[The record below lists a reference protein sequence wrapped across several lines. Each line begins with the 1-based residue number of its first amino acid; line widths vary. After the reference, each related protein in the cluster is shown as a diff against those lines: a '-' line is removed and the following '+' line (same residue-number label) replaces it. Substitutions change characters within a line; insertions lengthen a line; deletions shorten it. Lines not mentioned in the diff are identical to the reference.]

1 MRRIRRAIAG
11 DAQQVL
17 TFIRGLAE
25 YERLLDQVAAT
36 AEGLDRDL
44 FCANPRAFCDFVEV
58 DGVPV
63 GFAVWY
69 YSFSTFQGRHGI
81 YLQDLYVEPSARGG
95 GHGKALL
102 QHLAGICQREGL
114 GRLDWQVLDWNAP
127 SIAFYEAMGARIM
140 HEWKNCRVDG
150 PALEAL
156 AR

>member
-1 MRRIRRAIAG
+1 MRTIRRAVPG
-11 DAQQVL
+11 DTATVL
-17 TFIRGLAE
+17 RFIRELAE
-25 YERLLDQVAAT
+25 YENLLDQVAAT

-44 FCANPRAFCDFVEV
+44 FGASPRAFCDFVEV
-58 DGVPV
+58 DGEPV

-81 YLQDLYVEPSARGG
+81 YLQDLYVQQSARGG

-102 QHLAGICQREGL
+102 KHLAAICMREGL

-127 SIAFYEAMGARIM
+127 SIAFYEAMGARVM
-140 HEWKNCRVDG
+140 QEWKNCRVDG
-150 PALEAL
+150 AALEAL